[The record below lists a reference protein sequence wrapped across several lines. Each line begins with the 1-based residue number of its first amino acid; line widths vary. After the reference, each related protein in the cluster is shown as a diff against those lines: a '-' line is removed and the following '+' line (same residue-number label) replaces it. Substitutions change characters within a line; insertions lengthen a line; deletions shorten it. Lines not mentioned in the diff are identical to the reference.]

1 MNKLSEQE
9 IEKRLDDEENVAI
22 YRMFTPLG
30 VHLHMKIADFYY
42 HHYGIL
48 THIIIQIPLL
58 IVDIIDGIEYS
69 IKYKKSNK

>member
-9 IEKRLDDEENVAI
+9 IKKILYDEENVAI

-30 VHLHMKIADFYY
+30 VHLRMKIVDFYY

-48 THIIIQIPLL
+48 TYIVIQIPLL
-58 IVDIIDGIEYS
+58 IVDVIDS
-69 IKYKKSNK
+69 I

>member
-30 VHLHMKIADFYY
+30 VHFRINVQL
-42 HHYGIL
+42 
-48 THIIIQIPLL
+48 
-58 IVDIIDGIEYS
+58 V
-69 IKYKKSNK
+69 

>member
-30 VHLHMKIADFYY
+30 VHLRMKIADFYC

-48 THIIIQIPLL
+48 TYIIIQIPLL
-58 IVDIIDGIEYS
+58 IVDAIDSIAYS
-69 IKYKKSNK
+69 IKNKKSDK